1 MLAFDST
8 QGPSCH
14 ISESGNTFLQCVSL
28 DEILPNFIPTFIKM
42 DIEGAEIEAIK
53 GACST
58 ISKHKPDLA
67 ISVYHKIDHLW
78 KIPLLLKSL
87 KNNYKFY
94 LRSYE
99 HFNQETV
106 LYAV

>member
-1 MLAFDST
+1 
-8 QGPSCH
+8 
-14 ISESGNTFLQCVSL
+14 
-28 DEILPNFIPTFIKM
+28 M

-53 GACST
+53 GARNT

-67 ISVYHKIDHLW
+67 ISVYHKIEHLW
-78 KIPLLLKSL
+78 EIPLLIKSL
-87 KNNYKFY
+87 KSNYKFY
-94 LRSYE
+94 LRSHE

>member
-1 MLAFDST
+1 
-8 QGPSCH
+8 
-14 ISESGNTFLQCVSL
+14 VSL
-28 DEILPNFIPTFIKM
+28 DDILPDFIPTFIKM

-53 GACST
+53 GARYT
-58 ISKHKPDLA
+58 ISKFKPDLA
-67 ISVYHKIDHLW
+67 IAVYHKIEHLW
-78 KIPLLLKSL
+78 EVPLLIKSL